1 MAKLETEITVNVRDL
16 PEVQQTL
23 NECREL
29 RDAAQEYMRT
39 CPADPDTT
47 PAFYAAHERLRAAIA
62 ALTPADGVPVVVA
75 TNPSRDQGPC
85 TVCGKL
91 WRDHG
96 TYPVY
101 EDHHYTP
108 ADGVLGT
115 LEASRDGR

>member
-1 MAKLETEITVNVRDL
+1 VAKLETEITVSVRDL

-39 CPADPDTT
+39 CPACPDTT

-62 ALTPADGVPVVVA
+62 TL
-75 TNPSRDQGPC
+75 
-85 TVCGKL
+85 
-91 WRDHG
+91 
-96 TYPVY
+96 
-101 EDHHYTP
+101 TP

-115 LEASRDGR
+115 FNEQEKRDAGT